1 MSLILHGLPALIA
14 AAAAAS
20 AAAQG
25 GAAPASSTHVAELQR
40 CQAIA
45 DDAARLRCFDASVG
59 QLVQASRSGQVSVI
73 DQQQAREVRRS
84 LFGFSVPKLGIF
96 GGGDAGDAK
105 ELTAKV
111 TRVRQ
116 SPDGRYTVQ
125 LEGGAWWETVQ
136 RPDAGEGP
144 RIGSTVRLR
153 KAALGSYFMNIDG
166 NRAVRA
172 RRVE

>member
-1 MSLILHGLPALIA
+1 LILNGLFALSTA
-14 AAAAAS
+14 LTS
-20 AAAQG
+20 AAAVQG
-25 GAAPASSTHVAELQR
+25 APSTAASPYVTELQR
-40 CQAIA
+40 CQAVT
-45 DDAARLRCFDASVG
+45 DDAARLRCFDASVA
-59 QLVQASRSGQVSVI
+59 QLLGASRAGQVSVI

-84 LFGFSVPKLGIF
+84 LFGFSVPKLAIF
-96 GGGDAGDAK
+96 GGGDGEEAK

-136 RPDAGEGP
+136 RPDTGEGP
-144 RIGSTVRLR
+144 RIGGTVRLR